1 MVFAMSRILPASPFR
16 FRPGAP
22 ALGFMR
28 AAVIAVVLAIPLVP
42 GVALAGAIE
51 QLREFATGT
60 RSARGEFTQQQ
71 QRSGGRAAE
80 TVSGSFAFSRPGR
93 FRWEV
98 ARPYEQLIVTD
109 GERLHFYDKDLKQV
123 TVRKVGDAIS
133 ATPAAILFGS
143 NELDASF
150 VLKEAPTVDG
160 LEWLEATPKARDG
173 GFDWIRIGFRDGLP
187 AAMEVRDAF
196 GQVTRFA
203 FRALER
209 NPSLDPS
216 LFRFV
221 PPKGVDVVQ

>member
-1 MVFAMSRILPASPFR
+1 MAISTLRMRPA
-16 FRPGAP
+16 FRPRSPSAAP
-22 ALGFMR
+22 IGRTLR
-28 AAVIAVVLAIPLVP
+28 AATGVLALVAALWP
-42 GVALAGAIE
+42 GVSLAGAIE
-51 QLREFATGT
+51 QLRDFAKLT

-71 QRSGGRAAE
+71 QRAGGRAAE
-80 TVSGSFAFSRPGR
+80 TVSGTFAFARPGR
-93 FRWEV
+93 FRWE
-98 ARPYEQLIVTD
+98 ATRPYEQLIVTD

-143 NELDASF
+143 NDLDTSF
-150 VLKEAPTVDG
+150 VLKEMPAVDG

-196 GQVTRFA
+196 GQVTRFG

-221 PPKGVDVVQ
+221 PPQGVDVVQ